1 MIRSFNK
8 CDSALLIRYQRQ
20 TKSKIGSNRAQ
31 NTVVEPLPIFDIFPK
46 LPPTHLCEP
55 IRNRLNSRADA

>member
-20 TKSKIGSNRAQ
+20 TKSKIGSNRAS
-31 NTVVEPLPIFDIFPK
+31 NTVVEPFPIFKIHKISTYACMRTNRK
-46 LPPTHLCEP
+46 LVEF
-55 IRNRLNSRADA
+55 

>member
-31 NTVVEPLPIFDIFPK
+31 NTVVEPLPIFDIPEITTYTFMRTNK
-46 LPPTHLCEP
+46 K
-55 IRNRLNSRADA
+55 